1 MPRKAEMATREETP
15 KAPPGG
21 LVHAATAHPWSY
33 TASVLLVAVAYYAA
47 AKLGLRLALV
57 GRNITPLWP
66 PTGIAVVAF
75 LVLGR
80 SMWPGVA
87 LAAFVVNLPIS
98 TGGLPAAATAAGN
111 TLAPLVAATLL
122 ARVGFR
128 RQIDRLRDATAI
140 VFVGALLSMSVSASV
155 GTGVLVASGA
165 LSANE
170 LLGAWAVWWAGDAM
184 GVLVVT
190 PFVLSLLLPW
200 RRPTRAH
207 WRHLEAAVL
216 FALTAAVSVVAIGA
230 DPHLM
235 FLVIPLLGWAAW
247 RFQQRGA
254 APAAL
259 LVVVVASWAAAKGVG
274 PFRAGTLLEKM
285 LTLQGFNAT
294 VAFCSFFFAAMVT
307 ERMHV
312 HQALERAAGEL
323 EARVRQRTSQLSA
336 TNLQLRNE
344 IAEREESERR
354 LRQREGQLAEAQQVA
369 HIGSWEWVIPQN
381 RVSWSD
387 EMYRIHGHVP
397 NAFPVTFERAVAQV
411 NTEDAAR
418 IRLNAEAALRR
429 ADDHDLPSIEYR
441 ITRPDGA
448 ERVLLGK
455 AKVRVGPNREPL
467 RMVGTVQDVT
477 EGRKAEREHR
487 IAETLQRG
495 LLPDRI
501 PEVPGV
507 ALAARYVP
515 AGADMAVG
523 GDWYDVVELPSG
535 QVGLAIGDVAGHG
548 PRAASTM
555 GQLRMA
561 LRAYALEE
569 PSPAE
574 VVNRLDRLVSRLLVS
589 EIVTLVYLVLDL
601 DSGMIQF
608 ANAGHPPPLVVESG
622 GQTSFLED
630 GLGSPLGCD
639 DPGPPV
645 ESSFRLVPD
654 STLLLF
660 TDGLVEKRGVSIDE
674 GLQRLATLAADRGE
688 DLEALCEKLL
698 FSMVEDDTADDVALL
713 AIRPIPLSGRPLLRM
728 PAEPRVL
735 APLRQTLRRW
745 LREGDAD
752 PQVANDILLACGEV
766 CTNVI
771 QHAYG
776 AKEGPLEI
784 SLDVRDGT
792 AEVTVRDQGC
802 WRPSSGIHGG
812 HGLPLIQ
819 ELMESVELTGGP
831 EGTVVR
837 MRRRVS
843 SGSDS

>member
-1 MPRKAEMATREETP
+1 MATREETP
-15 KAPPGG
+15 KAPPDA
-21 LVHAATAHPWSY
+21 LVNAATAHPWSY
-33 TASVLLVAVAYYAA
+33 AAGVLLVAVAYYTA

-57 GRNITPLWP
+57 GRNITPFWP

-80 SMWPGVA
+80 SVWPGVA
-87 LAAFVVNLPIS
+87 LAALVVNLPIT
-98 TGGLPAAATAAGN
+98 TGVLPAAATAAGN

-122 ARVGFR
+122 AKVGFR
-128 RQIDRLRDATAI
+128 REIDRLRDATAI
-140 VFVGALLSMSVSASV
+140 VFVGALLSMSISASV

-165 LSANE
+165 LPADE
-170 LLGAWAVWWAGDAM
+170 LPGSWAVWWAGDAM

-190 PFVLSLLLPW
+190 PFVLSLVQPW
-200 RRPTRAH
+200 RRPGRP
-207 WRHLEAAVL
+207 RLKHLEAAVL
-216 FALTAAVSVVAIGA
+216 FALIAAVSVVAIGA

-259 LVVVVASWAAAKGVG
+259 LVVVVASWAAAKGIG
-274 PFRAGTLLEKM
+274 PFRAGTMLEKM
-285 LTLQGFNAT
+285 LILQAFNAT
-294 VAFCSFFFAAMVT
+294 VAFCSFFFAALVS
-307 ERMHV
+307 ERMQA
-312 HQALERAAGEL
+312 HQALERAAAGL
-323 EARVRQRTSQLSA
+323 EARVRQRTSQL
-336 TNLQLRNE
+336 T
-344 IAEREESERR
+344 
-354 LRQREGQLAEAQQVA
+354 EAQQVA
-369 HIGSWEWVIPQN
+369 HIGSWEWLIPQH

-387 EMYRIHGHVP
+387 ELYRIHGHVP
-397 NAFPVTFERAVAQV
+397 QEFPVTFETAVDQV

-418 IRLNAEAALRR
+418 IRSNTEAALRR
-429 ADDHDLPSIEYR
+429 ADDHDLPRIEYR

-455 AKVRVGPNREPL
+455 AKVYVGPNREPL

-477 EGRKAEREHR
+477 EARKAEREHR

-495 LLPDRI
+495 LLPDRL
-501 PEVPGV
+501 PEVPGIG
-507 ALAARYVP
+507 LAARYVP
-515 AGADMAVG
+515 AGAEMAVG

-535 QVGLAIGDVAGHG
+535 RIGLAIGDVAGHG

-574 VVNRLDRLVSRLLVS
+574 VVRRLDRLVSRLLMS

-601 DSGMIQF
+601 DSGMVQF
-608 ANAGHPPPLVVESG
+608 ANAGHPPPLVVRAG
-622 GQTSFLED
+622 DQISFLED
-630 GLGSPLGCD
+630 GLGPPLGCD
-639 DPGPPV
+639 DPGLPA
-645 ESSFRLVPD
+645 EARFRLVPG

-660 TDGLVEKRGVSIDE
+660 TDGLVERRGTSIDE
-674 GLQRLATLAADRGE
+674 GLQRLATVAMDCGQ
-688 DLEALCEKLL
+688 DIEAFCDQLLC
-698 FSMVEDDTADDVALL
+698 SMVEDDTADDVALL
-713 AIRPIPLSGRPLLRM
+713 VIRPLPLTGRPLLRV

-745 LREGDAD
+745 LRESDAD
-752 PQVANDILLACGEV
+752 PHVANDILLACGEV

-771 QHAYG
+771 EHAYG
-776 AKEGPLEI
+776 ATEGPLEI

-792 AEVTVRDQGC
+792 AEVTIRDQGS
-802 WRPSSGIHGG
+802 WRPSSGVHGG

-819 ELMESVELTGGP
+819 ELMESVELAGGP
-831 EGTVVR
+831 DGTVVR

-843 SGSDS
+843 SRSDS

>member
-1 MPRKAEMATREETP
+1 MATREETP
-15 KAPPGG
+15 KAPPDA
-21 LVHAATAHPWSY
+21 LVNAATAHPWSY
-33 TASVLLVAVAYYAA
+33 AAGVLLVAVAYYTA

-57 GRNITPLWP
+57 GRNITPFWP

-80 SMWPGVA
+80 SVWPGVA
-87 LAAFVVNLPIS
+87 LAALVVNLPIT
-98 TGGLPAAATAAGN
+98 TGVLPAAATAAGN

-122 ARVGFR
+122 AKVGFR
-128 RQIDRLRDATAI
+128 REIDRLRDATAI
-140 VFVGALLSMSVSASV
+140 VFVGALLSMSISASV

-165 LSANE
+165 LPADE
-170 LLGAWAVWWAGDAM
+170 LPGSWAVWWAGDAM

-190 PFVLSLLLPW
+190 PFVLSLVQPW
-200 RRPTRAH
+200 RRPGRPH
-207 WRHLEAAVL
+207 WKHLEAAVL
-216 FALTAAVSVVAIGA
+216 FALIAAVSVVAIGA

-259 LVVVVASWAAAKGVG
+259 LVVVVASWAAAKGIG
-274 PFRAGTLLEKM
+274 PFRAGTMLEKM
-285 LTLQGFNAT
+285 LILQAFNAT
-294 VAFCSFFFAAMVT
+294 VAFCSFFFAALVS
-307 ERMHV
+307 ERMQA
-312 HQALERAAGEL
+312 HQALERAAAGL
-323 EARVRQRTSQLSA
+323 EARVRQRTSQLS
-336 TNLQLRNE
+336 
-344 IAEREESERR
+344 
-354 LRQREGQLAEAQQVA
+354 EAQQVA
-369 HIGSWEWVIPQN
+369 HIGSWEWLIPQH

-387 EMYRIHGHVP
+387 ELYRIHGHVP
-397 NAFPVTFERAVAQV
+397 QEFPVTFETAVDQV
-411 NTEDAAR
+411 HTEDAAR
-418 IRLNAEAALRR
+418 IRSNTEAALRR
-429 ADDHDLPSIEYR
+429 ADDHDLPRIEYR

-455 AKVRVGPNREPL
+455 AKVYVGPNREPL

-477 EGRKAEREHR
+477 EARKAEREHR

-495 LLPDRI
+495 LLPDRL
-501 PEVPGV
+501 PEVPGIG
-507 ALAARYVP
+507 LAARYVP
-515 AGADMAVG
+515 AGAEMAVG

-535 QVGLAIGDVAGHG
+535 RIGLAIGDVAGHG

-574 VVNRLDRLVSRLLVS
+574 VVRRLDRLVSRLLMS

-601 DSGMIQF
+601 DSGMVQF
-608 ANAGHPPPLVVESG
+608 ANAGHPPPLVVRAG
-622 GQTSFLED
+622 DQISFLED
-630 GLGSPLGCD
+630 GLGPPLGCD
-639 DPGPPV
+639 DPGLPA
-645 ESSFRLVPD
+645 EARFRLVPG

-660 TDGLVEKRGVSIDE
+660 TDGLVERRGASIDE
-674 GLQRLATLAADRGE
+674 GLQRLATVAMDCGQ
-688 DLEALCEKLL
+688 DIEAFCDQLLC
-698 FSMVEDDTADDVALL
+698 SMVEDDTADDVALVV
-713 AIRPIPLSGRPLLRM
+713 IRPLPLTGRPLLRV

-745 LREGDAD
+745 LRESDAD
-752 PQVANDILLACGEV
+752 PHVANDILLACGEV

-771 QHAYG
+771 EHAYG

-792 AEVTVRDQGC
+792 AEVTIRDQGS
-802 WRPSSGIHGG
+802 WRPSSGVHGG

-819 ELMESVELTGGP
+819 ELMESVELAGGP
-831 EGTVVR
+831 DGTVVR

-843 SGSDS
+843 SRSDS

>member
-1 MPRKAEMATREETP
+1 MATREKTP

-21 LVHAATAHPWSY
+21 LVYAATAHPWSY
-33 TASVLLVAVAYYAA
+33 AASVLLVAIAYYAA
-47 AKLGLRLALV
+47 ARFGLRLALV
-57 GRNITPLWP
+57 GRNITPFWP
-66 PTGIAVVAF
+66 PTGIAVAAF
-75 LVLGR
+75 LLLGR
-80 SMWPGVA
+80 SVWPGVA

-98 TGGLPAAATAAGN
+98 TDSLAASATAAGN

-122 ARVGFR
+122 GKVGFR
-128 RQIDRLRDATAI
+128 REIDRLRDAAAI
-140 VFVGALLSMSVSASV
+140 VFVGALASMAISASV
-155 GTGVLVASGA
+155 GAGVLLASGA
-165 LSANE
+165 LRADDVV
-170 LLGAWAVWWAGDAM
+170 GAWAVWWAGDAM

-200 RRPTRAH
+200 RRPGRAPP
-207 WRHLEAAVL
+207 WRPVEAALL
-216 FALTAAVSVVAIGA
+216 FALIATASPVAIGS

-259 LVVVVASWAAAKGVG
+259 LVVVVASWAAATGVG

-285 LTLQGFNAT
+285 LTLQAFNAT
-294 VAFCSFFFAAMVT
+294 VAFCSFFFAAVVT
-307 ERMHV
+307 ERLHA
-312 HQALERAAGEL
+312 HQALERAAAKL
-323 EARVRQRTSQLSA
+323 EMRVRQRTSQVSA

-344 IAEREESERR
+344 IAEREESSRK
-354 LRQREGQLAEAQQVA
+354 LLQREGQLAEAQQVA

-381 RVSWSD
+381 RISWSD

-397 NAFPVTFERAVAQV
+397 QAFPATFETAVAQV
-411 NTEDAAR
+411 NPEDAAR
-418 IRLNAEAALRR
+418 IRSNVGAAVRR
-429 ADDHDLPSIEYR
+429 ADDHDLPNIEYC
-441 ITRPDGA
+441 ITRPNGT
-448 ERVLLGK
+448 ERVLVGK
-455 AKVRVGPNREPL
+455 AKLYVGPDQEPL

-495 LLPDRI
+495 LLPDRL
-501 PEVPGV
+501 PELPGM

-548 PRAASTM
+548 LRAASTM

-569 PSPAE
+569 PSPAK
-574 VVNRLDRLVSRLLVS
+574 VVSRLDRLVSRLLVS

-601 DSGMIQF
+601 DSGTVQF
-608 ANAGHPPPLVVESG
+608 ANAGHPPPLLLGPEG
-622 GQTSFLED
+622 KTSFLED

-639 DPGPPV
+639 EPGLPA
-645 ESSFRLVPD
+645 ESRFRLAPD

-660 TDGLVEKRGVSIDE
+660 TDGLVEKRGISIYE
-674 GLQRLATLAADRGE
+674 GLERLETLAADCGQ
-688 DLEALCEKLL
+688 DIEALCENLL
-698 FSMVEDDTADDVALL
+698 RSMVEDDTADDVALL
-713 AIRPIPLSGRPLLRM
+713 AIRPVPLTGRPLLRM

-745 LREGDAD
+745 LRESDAD

-766 CTNVI
+766 CANVI
-771 QHAYG
+771 EHAYG

-792 AEVTVRDQGC
+792 AEVIVRDRGR
-802 WRPSSGIHGG
+802 WRPSSGHHGG

-819 ELMESVELTGGP
+819 ELMESVELSGGP
-831 EGTVVR
+831 QGTVVR
-837 MRRRVS
+837 MQRRLSSRTVS
-843 SGSDS
+843 

>member
-1 MPRKAEMATREETP
+1 MATREETP
-15 KAPPGG
+15 KAPPRG
-21 LVHAATAHPWSY
+21 LMAAATAHPWSN
-33 TASVLLVAVAYYAA
+33 AAGVLLVAVAYYTA

-57 GRNITPLWP
+57 GRNITPFWP

-80 SMWPGVA
+80 SVWPGVA
-87 LAAFVVNLPIS
+87 LAAFVVNLPIT
-98 TGGLPAAATAAGN
+98 TGVLPAAATAAGN
-111 TLAPLVAATLL
+111 TVAPLVAATLL
-122 ARVGFR
+122 AKVGFH

-140 VFVGALLSMSVSASV
+140 VFVGALLSMTISASV

-165 LSANE
+165 LPADE
-170 LLGAWAVWWAGDAM
+170 LPGSWAVWWAGDAM

-190 PFVLSLLLPW
+190 PFVLSLVQPW
-200 RRPTRAH
+200 RRPGRPR

-216 FALTAAVSVVAIGA
+216 FALTATVSVVAIGA
-230 DPHLM
+230 DPHVM

-274 PFRAGTLLEKM
+274 PFRAGTMLEKM
-285 LTLQGFNAT
+285 LTLQAFNAT
-294 VAFCSFFFAAMVT
+294 VAFCSFFFAAVVT
-307 ERMHV
+307 ERMQA
-312 HQALERAAGEL
+312 HQALERAAAGL
-323 EARVRQRTSQLSA
+323 EARVRQRTSQLS
-336 TNLQLRNE
+336 
-344 IAEREESERR
+344 
-354 LRQREGQLAEAQQVA
+354 EAQQVA
-369 HIGSWEWVIPQN
+369 HIGSWEWLIPQH

-387 EMYRIHGHVP
+387 ELYRIHGHLP
-397 NAFPVTFERAVAQV
+397 QEFPVTFETAVDQV
-411 NTEDAAR
+411 NSEDAAR
-418 IRLNAEAALRR
+418 IRSNTEAALRR
-429 ADDHDLPSIEYR
+429 ADDHDLPKIEYR

-455 AKVRVGPNREPL
+455 AKVYVGPNREPL

-477 EGRKAEREHR
+477 EARKAEREHR

-495 LLPDRI
+495 LLPDRL
-501 PEVPGV
+501 PEVPGIG
-507 ALAARYVP
+507 LAARYVP
-515 AGADMAVG
+515 AGAEMAVG

-535 QVGLAIGDVAGHG
+535 HIGLAIGDVAGHG

-574 VVNRLDRLVSRLLVS
+574 VVRRLDRLVSRLLMS

-601 DSGMIQF
+601 DSGMVQF
-608 ANAGHPPPLVVESG
+608 ANAGHPPPLLVRSG
-622 GQTSFLED
+622 GQASFLED
-630 GLGSPLGCD
+630 GLGPPLGCD
-639 DPGPPV
+639 DPGLPA
-645 ESSFRLVPD
+645 EARIRLVPG

-660 TDGLVEKRGVSIDE
+660 TDGLVEKRGASIDE
-674 GLQRLATLAADRGE
+674 GLQRLATVATDCGQ
-688 DLEALCEKLL
+688 DIEAFCEQLLC
-698 FSMVEDDTADDVALL
+698 SMVEDDTADDVALL
-713 AIRPIPLSGRPLLRM
+713 VIRPLPLTGRPLLRV

-745 LREGDAD
+745 LRESDAD

-771 QHAYG
+771 EHAYG

-792 AEVTVRDQGC
+792 AEVTIRDQGS
-802 WRPSSGIHGG
+802 WRPSSGVHGG
-812 HGLPLIQ
+812 YGLPLIQ
-819 ELMESVELTGGP
+819 ELMESVELAGGP
-831 EGTVVR
+831 DGTVVR

-843 SGSDS
+843 TGSDS

>member
-1 MPRKAEMATREETP
+1 MATREETP
-15 KAPPGG
+15 KAPPDA
-21 LVHAATAHPWSY
+21 LVNAATAHPWSY
-33 TASVLLVAVAYYAA
+33 AAGVLLVAVAYYTA

-57 GRNITPLWP
+57 GRNITPFWP

-80 SMWPGVA
+80 SVWPGVA
-87 LAAFVVNLPIS
+87 LAALVVNLPIT
-98 TGGLPAAATAAGN
+98 TGVLPAAATAAGN

-122 ARVGFR
+122 AKVGFR
-128 RQIDRLRDATAI
+128 REIDRLRDATAI
-140 VFVGALLSMSVSASV
+140 VFVGALLSMSISASV

-165 LSANE
+165 LPADE
-170 LLGAWAVWWAGDAM
+170 LPGSWAVWWAGDAM

-190 PFVLSLLLPW
+190 PFVLSLVQPW
-200 RRPTRAH
+200 RRPGRPR
-207 WRHLEAAVL
+207 WKHLEAAVL
-216 FALTAAVSVVAIGA
+216 FALIAAVSVVAIGA

-259 LVVVVASWAAAKGVG
+259 LVVVVASWAAAKGIG
-274 PFRAGTLLEKM
+274 PFRAGTMLEKM
-285 LTLQGFNAT
+285 LILQAFNAT
-294 VAFCSFFFAAMVT
+294 VAFCSFFFAAVVT
-307 ERMHV
+307 ERMQAH
-312 HQALERAAGEL
+312 HALERAAAGL
-323 EARVRQRTSQLSA
+323 EARVRQRTSQL
-336 TNLQLRNE
+336 T
-344 IAEREESERR
+344 
-354 LRQREGQLAEAQQVA
+354 EAQQVA
-369 HIGSWEWVIPQN
+369 HIGSWEWLIPQH

-387 EMYRIHGHVP
+387 ELYRIHGHVP
-397 NAFPVTFERAVAQV
+397 QEFPVTFETAVDQV
-411 NTEDAAR
+411 HTEDAAR
-418 IRLNAEAALRR
+418 IRSNTEAALRR
-429 ADDHDLPSIEYR
+429 ADDHDLPRIEYR

-455 AKVRVGPNREPL
+455 AKVYVGPNREPL
-467 RMVGTVQDVT
+467 RMIGTVQDVT
-477 EGRKAEREHR
+477 EARKAEREHR

-495 LLPDRI
+495 LLPDRL
-501 PEVPGV
+501 PEVPGIG
-507 ALAARYVP
+507 LAARYVP
-515 AGADMAVG
+515 AGAEMAVG

-535 QVGLAIGDVAGHG
+535 RIGLAIGDVAGHG

-574 VVNRLDRLVSRLLVS
+574 VVRRLDRLVSRLLMS

-601 DSGMIQF
+601 DSGMVQF
-608 ANAGHPPPLVVESG
+608 ANAGHPPPLVVRAG
-622 GQTSFLED
+622 DQISFLED
-630 GLGSPLGCD
+630 GLGPPLGCD
-639 DPGPPV
+639 DPGLPA
-645 ESSFRLVPD
+645 EARFRLVPG

-660 TDGLVEKRGVSIDE
+660 TDGLVERRGTSIDE
-674 GLQRLATLAADRGE
+674 GLQRLATVAMDCGQ
-688 DLEALCEKLL
+688 DIEAFCDQLLC
-698 FSMVEDDTADDVALL
+698 SMVEDDTADDVALL
-713 AIRPIPLSGRPLLRM
+713 VIRPLPLTGRPLLRV

-745 LREGDAD
+745 LRESDAD
-752 PQVANDILLACGEV
+752 PHVANDILLACGEV

-771 QHAYG
+771 EHAYG

-792 AEVTVRDQGC
+792 AEVTIRDQGS
-802 WRPSSGIHGG
+802 WRPSSGVHGG

-819 ELMESVELTGGP
+819 ELMESVELAGGP
-831 EGTVVR
+831 DGTVVR

-843 SGSDS
+843 SRSDS

>member
-1 MPRKAEMATREETP
+1 MATREETP
-15 KAPPGG
+15 KAPPDA
-21 LVHAATAHPWSY
+21 LVNAATAHPWSY
-33 TASVLLVAVAYYAA
+33 AAGVLLVAVAYYTA

-57 GRNITPLWP
+57 GRNITPFWP

-80 SMWPGVA
+80 SVWPGVA
-87 LAAFVVNLPIS
+87 LAALVVNLPIT
-98 TGGLPAAATAAGN
+98 TGVLPAAATAAGN

-122 ARVGFR
+122 AKVGFR
-128 RQIDRLRDATAI
+128 REIDRLRDATAI
-140 VFVGALLSMSVSASV
+140 VFVGALLSMSISASV

-165 LSANE
+165 LPADE
-170 LLGAWAVWWAGDAM
+170 LPGSWAVWWAGDAM

-190 PFVLSLLLPW
+190 PFVLSLVQPW
-200 RRPTRAH
+200 RRPGRPR
-207 WRHLEAAVL
+207 WKHLEAAVL
-216 FALTAAVSVVAIGA
+216 FALIAAVSVVAIGA

-259 LVVVVASWAAAKGVG
+259 LVVVVASWAAAKGIG
-274 PFRAGTLLEKM
+274 PFRAGTMLEKM
-285 LTLQGFNAT
+285 LILQAFNAT
-294 VAFCSFFFAAMVT
+294 VAFCSFFFAALVS
-307 ERMHV
+307 ERMQA
-312 HQALERAAGEL
+312 HQALERAAAGL
-323 EARVRQRTSQLSA
+323 EARVRQRTSQL
-336 TNLQLRNE
+336 T
-344 IAEREESERR
+344 
-354 LRQREGQLAEAQQVA
+354 EAQQVA
-369 HIGSWEWVIPQN
+369 HIGSWEWLIPQH

-387 EMYRIHGHVP
+387 ELYRIHGHVP
-397 NAFPVTFERAVAQV
+397 QEFPVTFETAVDQV

-418 IRLNAEAALRR
+418 IRSNTEAALRR
-429 ADDHDLPSIEYR
+429 ADDHDLPRIEYR

-455 AKVRVGPNREPL
+455 AKVYVGPNREPL

-477 EGRKAEREHR
+477 EARKAEREHR

-495 LLPDRI
+495 LLPDRL
-501 PEVPGV
+501 PEVPGIG
-507 ALAARYVP
+507 LAARYVP
-515 AGADMAVG
+515 AGAEMAVG

-535 QVGLAIGDVAGHG
+535 RIGLAIGDVAGHG

-574 VVNRLDRLVSRLLVS
+574 VVRRLDRLVSRLLMS

-601 DSGMIQF
+601 DSGMVQF
-608 ANAGHPPPLVVESG
+608 ANAGHPPPLVVRAG
-622 GQTSFLED
+622 DQISFLED
-630 GLGSPLGCD
+630 GLGPPLGCD
-639 DPGPPV
+639 DPGLPA
-645 ESSFRLVPD
+645 EARFRLVPG

-660 TDGLVEKRGVSIDE
+660 TDGLVERRGTSIDE
-674 GLQRLATLAADRGE
+674 GLQRLATVAMDCGQ
-688 DLEALCEKLL
+688 DIEAFCDQLLC
-698 FSMVEDDTADDVALL
+698 SMVEDDTADDVALL
-713 AIRPIPLSGRPLLRM
+713 VIRPLPLTGRPLLRV

-745 LREGDAD
+745 LRESDAD
-752 PQVANDILLACGEV
+752 PHVANDILLACGEV

-771 QHAYG
+771 EHAYG

-792 AEVTVRDQGC
+792 AEVTIRDQGS
-802 WRPSSGIHGG
+802 WRPSSGVHGG

-819 ELMESVELTGGP
+819 ELMESVELAGGP
-831 EGTVVR
+831 DGTVVR

-843 SGSDS
+843 SRSDS